1 MSRSEFGFTVYGRPA
16 PQGSKTAYVRGGRAV
31 MVESSKYLPEWRSAV
46 MLAANVALN
55 ASMDV
60 TPFSEPVKLEVEF
73 FLERPKKSKYAD
85 YPGGKPD
92 LDHLVRAV
100 GDSLTQAGV
109 LADDSLIVEIVAC
122 KLWTGN
128 SPRVL
133 PFAGAR
139 VYLSRV

>member
-1 MSRSEFGFTVYGRPA
+1 
-16 PQGSKTAYVRGGRAV
+16 

-46 MLAANVALN
+46 MLAAKLALN
-55 ASMDV
+55 ESMDV
-60 TPFSEPVKLEVEF
+60 TPFSDPVKLEVDF
-73 FLERPKKSKYAD
+73 FIERPAESKYAD

-109 LADDSLIVEIVAC
+109 LLDDSLIVEIDAR
-122 KLWTGN
+122 KLWTG
-128 SPRVL
+128 STPETY
-133 PFAGAR
+133 PISGAR

>member
-1 MSRSEFGFTVYGRPA
+1 MLRADFGFTVYGRPA

-55 ASMDV
+55 DSMDV
-60 TPFSEPVKLEVEF
+60 TPFTGPVKLEVSF
-73 FLERPKKSKYAD
+73 FIERPAKSKYAD
-85 YPGGKPD
+85 RPGGKPD

-109 LADDSLIVEIVAC
+109 LLDDSLIVEIVAR
-122 KLWTGN
+122 KFWTG
-128 SPRVL
+128 STTDTCPE
-133 PFAGAR
+133 AGAR

>member
-1 MSRSEFGFTVYGRPA
+1 
-16 PQGSKTAYVRGGRAV
+16 

-60 TPFSEPVKLEVEF
+60 SPFTEPVKLEVEF
-73 FLERPKKSKYAD
+73 FLERPAKSKYAD
-85 YPGGKPD
+85 RPGGKPD

-109 LADDSLIVEIVAC
+109 LADDSLIVEIVAR
-122 KLWTGN
+122 KFWTGN
-128 SPRVL
+128 SSKVL

>member
-1 MSRSEFGFTVYGRPA
+1 MSRAEFGFTVFGRPA

-46 MLAANVALN
+46 MLAAQLALN
-55 ASMDV
+55 ESMDV
-60 TPFSEPVKLEVEF
+60 TPFSEPVKLEVSF
-73 FLERPKKSKYAD
+73 FLERPAKSKYAD

-109 LADDSLIVEIVAC
+109 LLDDSLIVEIDAR

-128 SPRVL
+128 SSRVL
-133 PFAGAR
+133 PVPGAR

>member
-1 MSRSEFGFTVYGRPA
+1 
-16 PQGSKTAYVRGGRAV
+16 

-46 MLAANVALN
+46 MLAAQLALN
-55 ASMDV
+55 ESMDV
-60 TPFSEPVKLEVEF
+60 TPFSAPVKLEVSF
-73 FLERPKKSKYAD
+73 FLERPAKSKYAD

-109 LADDSLIVEIVAC
+109 LLDDSLIVEIDAR
-122 KLWTGN
+122 KLWTG
-128 SPRVL
+128 STPETYPVS
-133 PFAGAR
+133 GAR

>member
-1 MSRSEFGFTVYGRPA
+1 
-16 PQGSKTAYVRGGRAV
+16 

-55 ASMDV
+55 TSMDV

-73 FLERPKKSKYAD
+73 FLERPKKSKYVD

-109 LADDSLIVEIVAC
+109 LADDSLIVEIVAR

-128 SPRVL
+128 SARVL

>member
-1 MSRSEFGFTVYGRPA
+1 MSRAEFSFRVEGRPA

-46 MLAANVALN
+46 MLAAKIALN
-55 ASMDV
+55 DSMDV
-60 TPFSEPVKLEVEF
+60 TPFSEPVKLEVSF
-73 FLERPKKSKYAD
+73 FIERPAKSKYAD

-109 LADDSLIVEIVAC
+109 LVDDSLIVEIEAR
-122 KLWTGN
+122 KLWTG
-128 SPRVL
+128 STPDTY
-133 PFAGAR
+133 PIAGAR
-139 VYLSRV
+139 VYLSRL

>member
-1 MSRSEFGFTVYGRPA
+1 
-16 PQGSKTAYVRGGRAV
+16 

-46 MLAANVALN
+46 MLAAKIALN
-55 ASMDV
+55 DSMDV
-60 TPFSEPVKLEVEF
+60 TPFSEPVKLEVSF
-73 FLERPKKSKYAD
+73 FIERPAKSKYAD

-109 LADDSLIVEIVAC
+109 LVDDSLIVEIDAR
-122 KLWTGN
+122 KLWTG
-128 SPRVL
+128 STPETY
-133 PFAGAR
+133 PKPGAR

>member
-1 MSRSEFGFTVYGRPA
+1 MSRGEFGFTVEGRPA

-60 TPFSEPVKLEVEF
+60 TPFTEPVKLDVSF
-73 FLERPKKSKYAD
+73 FIERPNKSKYVD

-109 LADDSLIVEIVAC
+109 LADDSLIVEIVAR
-122 KLWTGN
+122 KLWTGSTTDT
-128 SPRVL
+128 SPK
-133 PFAGAR
+133 PGAR
-139 VYLSRV
+139 VYLARV

>member
-1 MSRSEFGFTVYGRPA
+1 MSRSEFGFTVEGRPA
-16 PQGSKTAYVRGGRAV
+16 PQGSKTAYVIAGKAV
-31 MVESSKYLPEWRSAV
+31 MKESSKYLPEWRSAV

-60 TPFSEPVKLEVEF
+60 TPFTEPVKLEVEF
-73 FLERPKKSKYAD
+73 FLERPAKSKYVD
-85 YPGGKPD
+85 RPGGKPD

-109 LADDSLIVEIVAC
+109 LADDSLIVEIVAR
-122 KLWTGN
+122 KFWTGD